1 MYLKRLEMKGFKS
14 FADKTVVEFKNGVT
28 CVVGPN
34 GSGKSNITDA
44 VRWVL
49 GEQKIKTL
57 RGAKMEDV
65 IFNGTRRRKA
75 LGFAEVS
82 LCFDNSDQLFPL
94 DFNEVVVSRKLFRS
108 GESEYKL
115 NGSNCKLKEVRELFM
130 DTGIGTDGYS
140 IIGQGRIERILS
152 NNKDERRLIFE
163 EASGIVKYKSRKRE
177 AERKLGNTDLNL
189 SRVEDIIGELSGR
202 VEPLR
207 IESGKAV
214 RYKALSE
221 QLKDIEI
228 NQYIS
233 NFEKNEKKLG
243 QETENNTSLTKE
255 VESHEQALQA
265 LKEAYQEETDR
276 FENSNQRLESLKDEF
291 FEKMNGLKALEGEQN
306 LVEEK
311 KSNLLEN
318 KKRLADNIEQ
328 FKQTLEEKNDTL
340 KTLESE
346 KVMVESQQV
355 TLMENKSSVENE
367 FASVR
372 GSFESREKEIEEK
385 RFKIIELL
393 NGIER
398 LKGDIENDHRM
409 IESFEER
416 QKELDTELMRIIDS
430 IQEINRAFHH
440 QEDDL
445 NEIKSATELLENRK
459 TEMDDEIKS
468 LRSEIASIE
477 EVIKRTEAEITKSS
491 SEVEILSSLE
501 EAYDGF
507 DRSVKMA
514 LKRCHDDPRMGKGII
529 DVVASLIKVDQK
541 YEKAIEISLGKK
553 LQNIVCEEASDAK
566 RVIDFLKKEKLGRI
580 TFLPISNVAGR
591 GDDNRNL
598 EAMKRSDGY
607 LGKANELIHF
617 DKRYDTI
624 FDHLLGRIVIVDSFE
639 NGVKLLKIPKLKY
652 KVVTLD
658 GEILVPG
665 GGITGGSFKSNMS
678 NILSRRRKIEDLE
691 SSLVDLKTLY
701 HDHMKSVD
709 LKKTT
714 LQILSKEYSEVSGRL
729 GNNRIRIAEVAAE
742 VTAVE
747 TKRTHVLG
755 EKEKVTAEQQTIN
768 EQIAVAN
775 SRIET
780 KLSQIDRSTK
790 EHEDLSSNLTE
801 QSDSIKSMTG
811 EIEVFKEKI
820 TAIQIEMAGLD
831 EKLIHVSSNSS
842 RIIEEKASLLEKERL
857 DVASLKEVEEQERT
871 FDETLKHLIE
881 RIEEESKY
889 KTLYDEKR
897 ASIEVEREKASKELQ
912 VKQGLIEGHS
922 KDVLMVKETLHKGE
936 VTIAKYEVEKE
947 NIIREIWEK
956 YEMSIIEALEFKSDQ
971 HKDDMKEVRSIKK
984 QLKEIGEVNLGSIKE
999 YEEVKERFD
1008 FLSEQKEDLL
1018 QAQRSLK
1025 KVIREL
1031 EKVMKE
1037 QFIANFHIV
1046 REHFIEIFAALFSG
1060 GKADLVLTDIE
1071 NVLESDVQILAQPPG
1086 KKLQDLSLMSGGEK
1100 ALTAIALLFAILKTK
1115 PAPFCILDEIEAA
1128 LDDVNVVRFAD
1139 FLDEFTRK
1147 SQFVVITH
1155 RKGTMEI
1162 ADVLYGVTM
1171 EEHGVSKVVSMQLEE
1186 V

>member
-14 FADKTVVEFKNGVT
+14 FADKTVIEFKNGVT

-57 RGAKMEDV
+57 RGTKMEDV

-108 GESEYKL
+108 GESDYKI

-177 AERKLGNTDLNL
+177 AERKLDNTDLNL
-189 SRVEDIIGELSGR
+189 SRVEDIVGELSSR

-207 IESGKAV
+207 MDSEKAV
-214 RYKALSE
+214 LYKDLSE

-233 NFEKNEKKLG
+233 NFEKNEKKLA
-243 QETENNTSLTKE
+243 QETEKNTELTKS
-255 VESHEQALQA
+255 VETHEHALQN

-276 FENSNQRLESLKDEF
+276 YESSNQRLELLKDEF

-311 KSNLLEN
+311 KNNLLEN
-318 KKRLADNIEQ
+318 KKRLSDNIEN
-328 FKQTLEEKNDTL
+328 FKHSLEEKNEQI
-340 KTLESE
+340 KILETE
-346 KVMVESQQV
+346 KKMLEAQQILL
-355 TLMENKSSVENE
+355 TDNKSAVENE

-372 GSFESREKEIEEK
+372 GSFENREKEIEEK
-385 RFKIIELL
+385 RYKIIDLL

-398 LKGDIENDHRM
+398 LKGDIDNDHRI
-409 IESFEER
+409 IETFEER
-416 QKELDTELMRIIDS
+416 QKELDRQLMIIIDS
-430 IQEINRAFHH
+430 IQEVNRAFHH
-440 QEDDL
+440 QEDEL
-445 NEIKSATELLENRK
+445 SEIKIATELLGNRK
-459 TEMDDEIKS
+459 KEMDGDIQS
-468 LRSEIASIE
+468 LRIDIDSLEQI
-477 EVIKRTEAEITKSS
+477 IKRTEAEITRSS
-491 SEVEILSSLE
+491 SEAEILTSLE

-514 LKRCHDDPRMGKGII
+514 LKKCHEDPHMGKGII

-566 RVIDFLKKEKLGRI
+566 RVIDYLKKEKLGRI
-580 TFLPISNVAGR
+580 TFLPLSNVDGR
-591 GDDNRNL
+591 GDDHRNL
-598 EAMKRSDGY
+598 EAMNRSEGY
-607 LGKANELIHF
+607 LGKANELIHY
-617 DKRYDTI
+617 DERYETI
-624 FDHLLGRIVIVDSFE
+624 LDHLLGRIVIVDTFE

-658 GEILVPG
+658 GEVLVPG

-678 NILSRRRKIEDLE
+678 SILSRRRKIEALE
-691 SSLVDLKTLY
+691 SSLIDLKTLY
-701 HDHMKSVD
+701 HDHMKSID
-709 LKKTT
+709 IKKTT
-714 LQILSKEYSEVSGRL
+714 LQILSKEYSEVNGRL
-729 GNNRIRIAEVAAE
+729 GNNRIRIAEVTAE
-742 VTAVE
+742 VTAVV
-747 TKRTHVLG
+747 TKRSHVLK
-755 EKEKVTAEQQTIN
+755 EKEKVSSEQQTIIK
-768 EQIAVAN
+768 QIGVAN
-775 SRIET
+775 SRIDS
-780 KLSQIDRSTK
+780 KLNLIDTSTK
-790 EHEDLSSNLTE
+790 DHEILTSTLNE

-820 TAIQIEMAGLD
+820 TGIQIEMAALE
-831 EKLIHVSSNSS
+831 EKLINVSSNMN
-842 RIIEEKASLLEKERL
+842 RVIKEKASLLEKERL
-857 DVASLKEVEEQERT
+857 DIFSLNEAEEQERT
-871 FDETLKHLIE
+871 YDETLKHLIE
-881 RIEEESKY
+881 RITEESRY
-889 KTLYDEKR
+889 KILYDEKR
-897 ASIEVEREKASKELQ
+897 ESIEVEREKASLALQ
-912 VKQGLIEGHS
+912 DKQRLIEGHS

-936 VTIAKYEVEKE
+936 VTIAKHEVEKE

-956 YEMSIIEALEFKSDQ
+956 YEMSIIEALEFKSD
-971 HKDDMKEVRSIKK
+971 HHNDDIKEVRNIKR
-984 QLKEIGEVNLGSIKE
+984 QLKEIGEVNFGSIKE
-999 YEEVKERFD
+999 YEEVKERYD
-1008 FLSEQKEDLL
+1008 FLSTQREDLF

-1037 QFIANFHIV
+1037 QFITKFHIV
-1046 REHFIEIFAALFSG
+1046 REHFIEIFASLFSG
-1060 GKADLVLTDIE
+1060 GKADLLLTDLE
-1071 NVLESDVQILAQPPG
+1071 DVLESDVQIMAQPPG

-1128 LDDVNVVRFAD
+1128 LDDVNVIRFAD
-1139 FLDEFTRK
+1139 FLNEFTKK
-1147 SQFVVITH
+1147 SQFVIITH

-1171 EEHGVSKVVSMQLEE
+1171 EEHGVSKVISMQLEE

>member
-14 FADKTVVEFKNGVT
+14 FADKTVVEFRNGVT

-49 GEQKIKTL
+49 GEQKVKTL

-82 LCFDNSDQLFPL
+82 LCFDNTDQLFPL

-108 GESEYKL
+108 GESEYKV
-115 NGSNCKLKEVRELFM
+115 NGSACKLKEVRELFM

-163 EASGIVKYKSRKRE
+163 EASGIVKYKTRKRE
-177 AERKLGNTDLNL
+177 AERKLQNTDQNL
-189 SRVEDIIGELSGR
+189 FRVEDIVGELKGR

-207 IESGKAV
+207 IESQKAK
-214 RYKALSE
+214 RYKELSE

-243 QETENNTSLTKE
+243 SETEKNADLTKQ
-255 VESHEQALQA
+255 VETHEQALSD
-265 LKEAYQEETDR
+265 LKDAYQEETDR
-276 FENSNQRLESLKDEF
+276 YENSNARLEALKDEF

-306 LVEEK
+306 LIEEK
-311 KSNLLEN
+311 KNNLLEN
-318 KKRLADNIEQ
+318 KQRLTENIEA
-328 FKQTLEEKNDTL
+328 FKNSLSDKNQLLEGLEAEKTALEDQ
-340 KTLESE
+340 KTSLISD
-346 KVMVESQQV
+346 KG
-355 TLMENKSSVENE
+355 SVEND
-367 FASVR
+367 FASIR
-372 GSFESREKEIEEK
+372 GDYETREKDIEEK

-398 LKGDIENDHRM
+398 LKGDIANDHQM
-409 IESFEER
+409 IETFETR
-416 QKELDTELMRIIDS
+416 RKELDDELLAVIDK
-430 IQEINRAFHH
+430 IQEVNRAFHS
-440 QEDDL
+440 QEDEL
-445 NEIKSATELLENRK
+445 NEIKANAESQENRK
-459 TEMDDEIKS
+459 NELDIELKS
-468 LRSEIASIE
+468 LRSEVEEIE
-477 EVIKRTEAEITKSS
+477 GIIKTTESDITKST
-491 SEVEILSSLE
+491 SEVEILSGLE

-507 DRSVKMA
+507 DRSVKSA
-514 LKRCHDDPRMGKGII
+514 LKRCKEDPKMGKGII
-529 DVVASLIKVDQK
+529 DVVASLIHVDQK
-541 YEKAIEISLGKK
+541 FEKAIEISLGKK

-566 RVIDFLKKEKLGRI
+566 RVIEFLKREKLGRI

-591 GDDNRNL
+591 GDDDRNL
-598 EAMKRSDGY
+598 RAMEKSPGY
-607 LGKANELIHF
+607 LGKANELI
-617 DKRYDTI
+617 DYDDRYDTI
-624 FDHLLGRIVIVDSFE
+624 FDHLLGRIVVVDTFDH
-639 NGVKLLKIPKLKY
+639 GVQLLKIPKLKY

-678 NILSRRRKIEDLE
+678 NILSRRRKIEDLT
-691 SSLVDLKTLY
+691 SALVDLKNQY
-701 HDHMKSVD
+701 HDHMKTVD
-709 LKKTT
+709 QKKTT
-714 LQILSKEYSEVSGRL
+714 LEILAKEYSDISSRL
-729 GNNRIRIAEVAAE
+729 GNNKIRIAEAAGQL
-742 VTAVE
+742 TAVE
-747 TKRTHVLG
+747 TEKKRILD
-755 EKEKVTAEQQTIN
+755 EKEKISNEQHTIN
-768 EQIAVAN
+768 EQVDIAN
-775 SRIET
+775 ERIEN
-780 KLSQIDRSTK
+780 KLLAID
-790 EHEDLSSNLTE
+790 EHEKNHNRLTEDLSTE
-801 QSDSIKSMTG
+801 SDSMKSMTS
-811 EIEVFKEKI
+811 EIEVFQEKI
-820 TAIQIEMAGLD
+820 TKIQVEMAAIE
-831 EKLIHVSSNSS
+831 EKLIHAASNIS
-842 RIIEEKASLLEKERL
+842 RVIEEKAGILEKERL
-857 DVASLKEVEEQERT
+857 DVSSLKSIEEQERT

-881 RIEEESKY
+881 RITEESKF
-889 KTLYDEKR
+889 KVIYDEKR
-897 ASIEVEREKASKELQ
+897 TAIEDEKSKATEALQ
-912 VKQGLIEGHS
+912 TKQKEIEGHS
-922 KDVLMVKETLHKGE
+922 KDVLVVKEALHKGE
-936 VTIAKYEVEKE
+936 VNMAKYEVEKE

-956 YEMSIIEALEFKSDQ
+956 YELSIIEALKFKSDQ
-971 HKDDMKEVRSIKK
+971 HKDDMKEIRSIKRE
-984 QLKEIGEVNLGSIKE
+984 LKEIGDVNLGAIEE
-999 YEEVKERFD
+999 YDEVKERYD
-1008 FLSEQKEDLL
+1008 FLSEQREDLL
-1018 QAQRSLK
+1018 QAQKSLK

-1037 QFIANFHIV
+1037 QFIENFHIV
-1046 REHFIEIFAALFSG
+1046 RSHFIEIFAGLFSG

-1162 ADVLYGVTM
+1162 ADCLYGVTM
-1171 EEHGVSKVVSMQLEE
+1171 EEHGVSKVVSMQLED

>member
-14 FADKTVVEFKNGVT
+14 FADKTVVEFRNGVT

-49 GEQKIKTL
+49 GEQKVKTL

-82 LCFDNSDQLFPL
+82 LCFDNTDQLFPL

-108 GESEYKL
+108 GESEYKV
-115 NGSNCKLKEVRELFM
+115 NGSACKLKEVRELFM

-163 EASGIVKYKSRKRE
+163 EASGIVKYKTRKRE
-177 AERKLGNTDLNL
+177 AERKLQNTDQNL
-189 SRVEDIIGELSGR
+189 FRVEDIVGELKGR

-207 IESGKAV
+207 IESQKAK
-214 RYKALSE
+214 RYKELSE

-233 NFEKNEKKLG
+233 NFEKNEKKL
-243 QETENNTSLTKE
+243 ETETGKNADLTKQ
-255 VESHEQALQA
+255 VETHEQALSD
-265 LKEAYQEETDR
+265 LKDAYQEETDR
-276 FENSNQRLESLKDEF
+276 YENSNARLEALKDEF

-306 LVEEK
+306 LIEEK
-311 KSNLLEN
+311 KNNLLEN
-318 KKRLADNIEQ
+318 KQRLTENIEAFKNSLADKNQ
-328 FKQTLEEKNDTL
+328 LLEGLEAEKTA
-340 KTLESE
+340 LEDQ
-346 KVMVESQQV
+346 K
-355 TLMENKSSVENE
+355 KSLISDKGSVENN
-367 FASVR
+367 FASIR
-372 GSFESREKEIEEK
+372 GDYETREKDIEEK

-398 LKGDIENDHRM
+398 LKGDIANDHQM
-409 IESFEER
+409 IETFETR
-416 QKELDTELMRIIDS
+416 RKELDDELLTIIDK
-430 IQEINRAFHH
+430 IQEVNRAFHS
-440 QEDDL
+440 QEDAL
-445 NEIKSATELLENRK
+445 NEIKASAESQENRK
-459 TEMDDEIKS
+459 NELDIELKS
-468 LRSEIASIE
+468 LRSEVEEIE
-477 EVIKRTEAEITKSS
+477 GIIKTTESDITKSS
-491 SEVEILSSLE
+491 SEVEILSGLE

-507 DRSVKMA
+507 DRSVKSA
-514 LKRCHDDPRMGKGII
+514 LKRCKEDPKMGKGII
-529 DVVASLIKVDQK
+529 DVVASLIHVDQK
-541 YEKAIEISLGKK
+541 FEKAIEISLGKK

-566 RVIDFLKKEKLGRI
+566 RVIEFLKREKLGRI

-591 GDDNRNL
+591 GDDDRNL
-598 EAMKRSDGY
+598 RAMEKSPGY
-607 LGKANELIHF
+607 LGKANELI
-617 DKRYDTI
+617 DYDDRYDTI
-624 FDHLLGRIVIVDSFE
+624 FDHLLGRIVVVDTFDH
-639 NGVKLLKIPKLKY
+639 GVQLLKIPKLKY

-678 NILSRRRKIEDLE
+678 NILSRRRKIEDLT
-691 SSLVDLKTLY
+691 SALVDLKNQY
-701 HDHMKSVD
+701 HDHMKAVD
-709 LKKTT
+709 QKKTT
-714 LQILSKEYSEVSGRL
+714 LEILAKEYSDISSRL
-729 GNNRIRIAEVAAE
+729 GNNKIRIAEAAGQL
-742 VTAVE
+742 TAVE
-747 TKRTHVLG
+747 TEKKRILD
-755 EKEKVTAEQQTIN
+755 EKEKISNEQHTIN
-768 EQIAVAN
+768 EQVDIAN
-775 SRIET
+775 ERIEN
-780 KLSQIDRSTK
+780 KLLAID
-790 EHEDLSSNLTE
+790 EHEKNHNRLTEDLSTE
-801 QSDSIKSMTG
+801 SDSMKSMTS
-811 EIEVFKEKI
+811 EIEVFQEKI
-820 TAIQIEMAGLD
+820 TKIQVEMAAIE
-831 EKLIHVSSNSS
+831 EKLIHAASNIS
-842 RIIEEKASLLEKERL
+842 RVIEEKAGILEKERL
-857 DVASLKEVEEQERT
+857 DVSSLKSIEEQERT

-881 RIEEESKY
+881 RITEESKF
-889 KTLYDEKR
+889 KVIYDEKR
-897 ASIEVEREKASKELQ
+897 TAIEDEKSKATEALQ
-912 VKQGLIEGHS
+912 TKQKEIEGHS
-922 KDVLMVKETLHKGE
+922 KDVLVVKEALHKGE
-936 VTIAKYEVEKE
+936 VNMAKYEVEKE

-956 YEMSIIEALEFKSDQ
+956 YELSIIEALKFKSDK
-971 HKDDMKEVRSIKK
+971 HKDDMKEIRSIKRE
-984 QLKEIGEVNLGSIKE
+984 LKEIGDVNLGAIEE
-999 YEEVKERFD
+999 YDEVKERYD
-1008 FLSEQKEDLL
+1008 FLSEQREDLL
-1018 QAQRSLK
+1018 QAQKSLK

-1046 REHFIEIFAALFSG
+1046 RSHFIEIFAGLFSG

-1162 ADVLYGVTM
+1162 ADCLYGVTM
-1171 EEHGVSKVVSMQLEE
+1171 EEHGVSKVVSMQLED